1 MSPEMRVKALRE
13 GPSDGWAAFSENE
26 DRIVAY
32 GATYEEA
39 VENAGKSGVT
49 EPVLVKI
56 PKDWK
61 PAVL

>member
-1 MSPEMRVKALRE
+1 MSPEMRIKALRE

-32 GATYEEA
+32 GSTYEEA
-39 VENAGKSGVT
+39 VENAEKLGVK

-61 PAVL
+61 PAVF